1 MNVTPI
7 NKRSGFK
14 ILIALDNYS
23 GEDFRLSFY
32 TAGTVQ
38 KRFVCSYINGTYTN
52 CQRIDDYHV
61 LCSFPSNAFNLGIL
75 KCEVCYVFYDELSE
89 SNYFKIISNEIVTA
103 RVNDEDSHIEIT
115 NDKTGKIVT
124 PEFAIYLLGPV
135 LQPKSVKI
143 KLNGV
148 VYEATDGIIDL
159 GMVESLPRTVQVDW
173 DENAPTSL
181 SYIKHKP
188 DLTIYATKIE
198 LQAVEEEIP
207 EIPSGIV
214 TDENYVHT
222 DNNFTDTD
230 KAKVGSAITE
240 ETDPTVPSWA
250 KQPSKPAYTAQEV
263 GALPADTPIP
273 TKTSDLTNDS
283 GFLTEHQDISGKV
296 DKIAGKGLSSN
307 DYTDTEKTKLAGLDN
322 YDDTEVRN
330 LIGGKQDM
338 ISDLASIRSGA
349 GAGATAVQ
357 PSALGGYYTKT
368 EVNELVADNSI
379 AVETKNSAST
389 LTISADKLTV
399 ISGAV
404 GTSAITLQV
413 PNDNKAHVWDIIMA
427 TDSSVAITFA
437 MSNGATILKPSGFSV
452 AASKDVE
459 ISVIGVGNK
468 YYLRYGEFAS

>member
-38 KRFVCSYINGTYTN
+38 KRFICSYINGAYTN
-52 CQRIDDYHV
+52 CQCIDDYHV
-61 LCSFPSNAFNLGIL
+61 LCSFPPNTFNLGIL
-75 KCEVCYVFYDELSE
+75 KCEVCYGFYDELSE

-143 KLNGV
+143 KLNNI

-159 GMVESLPRTVQVDW
+159 GIGESLSRTVQADW
-173 DENAPTSL
+173 DENAPESL

-188 DLTIYATKIE
+188 DLTIFATKTE

-222 DNNFTDTD
+222 DNNFTDTE

-263 GALPADTPIP
+263 GALPANTPIP

-296 DKIAGKGLSSN
+296 DKVAGKGLSTN
-307 DYTDTEKTKLAGLDN
+307 DYTDADKAKLAGLHN
-322 YDDTEVRN
+322 YDDTEVRG
-330 LIGGKQDM
+330 LI
-338 ISDLASIRSGA
+338 
-349 GAGATAVQ
+349 
-357 PSALGGYYTKT
+357 
-368 EVNELVADNSI
+368 ADNSV
-379 AVETKNSAST
+379 AVETKNAAST
-389 LTISADKLTV
+389 LSVSADKLTV
-399 ISGAV
+399 ISGVV

-413 PNDNKAHVWDIIMA
+413 PNDNKAHVWDIMMS
-427 TDSSVAITFA
+427 TDSSVDVTFA
-437 MSNGATILKPSGFSV
+437 MSNGATILKPSGFSI
-452 AASKDVE
+452 ATSKDVE

-468 YYLRYGEFAS
+468 YYLRYGEFTSE

>member
-32 TAGTVQ
+32 AAGTVQ
-38 KRFVCSYINGTYTN
+38 KRFICSYINGAYTN

-61 LCSFPSNAFNLGIL
+61 LCSFPPNTFNLGIL
-75 KCEVCYVFYDELSE
+75 KCEVCYGFYDELSE

-103 RVNDEDSHIEIT
+103 RINDEDSHIEIT

-173 DENAPTSL
+173 DENAPASP

-188 DLTIYATKIE
+188 DLTIFATKTE

-273 TKTSDLTNDS
+273 TKTSDLTNDN

-296 DKIAGKGLSSN
+296 DKIAGKGLSTN
-307 DYTDTEKTKLAGLDN
+307 DYTDADKTKLAGLHN
-322 YDDTEVRN
+322 YDDAEVRS
-330 LIGGKQDM
+330 LI
-338 ISDLASIRSGA
+338 
-349 GAGATAVQ
+349 
-357 PSALGGYYTKT
+357 
-368 EVNELVADNSI
+368 ADNSV
-379 AVETKNSAST
+379 AVETKNAAAT
-389 LTISADKLTV
+389 MTISADKLTV

-413 PNDNKAHVWDIIMA
+413 PNDNKAHVWDIMMS
-427 TDSSVAITFA
+427 TDSSVDIIFA
-437 MSNGATILKPSGFSV
+437 MSNGETILKPSGFSV